1 MVARAYINSRL
12 PKQVVANMGRP
23 QLENRSGRFA
33 ESVNIVNA
41 SSTGNMS
48 NFDYTYN
55 PLYRVFEG
63 GRDYTPNYDPRP
75 LIEKSIRQLAA
86 ARLETKFTLRRV

>member
-1 MVARAYINSRL
+1 
-12 PKQVVANMGRP
+12 MGRP

-33 ESVNIVNA
+33 ESVNIV
-41 SSTGNMS
+41 SGTSTGNMS
-48 NFDYTYN
+48 HFDYTYN

-63 GRDYTPNYDPRP
+63 GRDYTPNYDPRD

>member
-1 MVARAYINSRL
+1 
-12 PKQVVANMGRP
+12 MGRP
-23 QLENRSGRFA
+23 GLENQSGRYA

-41 SSTGNMS
+41 SSAGQQTH
-48 NFDYTYN
+48 FDYTYN

-63 GRDYTPNYDPRP
+63 GGDFSPNYDPRP
-75 LIEKSIRQLAA
+75 LIERSIRQLAA